1 MTSKETVKNKLKMFK
16 FKNKDTR
23 TSQFKTKKFNNLCS
37 AANTPYTEKR
47 WNKEEHGHEIRDVFW
62 RLWKVCQGYFG
73 LIFSSCSNLRWN
85 LEKRWFGTASK
96 FDLELPGV

>member
-1 MTSKETVKNKLKMFK
+1 MKNKLKMFK

-47 WNKEEHGHEIRDVFW
+47 
-62 RLWKVCQGYFG
+62 
-73 LIFSSCSNLRWN
+73 
-85 LEKRWFGTASK
+85 
-96 FDLELPGV
+96 